1 MAAVDREALLDSI
14 YDAALDPG
22 RWESVIL
29 GITAAT
35 GSVGGV
41 LQQLSLA
48 PRAAVMTVS
57 GGLDPELVRICETRY
72 LWNPLTAAA
81 VQRRPGEISHSDEV
95 IALAGLRATDFYADV
110 LRPHDIG
117 HNAAA
122 SIDRDGGASAILF
135 NLCRSERQGALDQE
149 GVRLVTSLLP
159 HLRRAFGLR
168 SRAEHCRALGQAD
181 FAAIELL
188 AIGAVILDAA
198 GRLLFAN
205 AAARRI
211 AADSGALQLTAGGL
225 AARWPSQDAALQRLI
240 ARSLAG
246 QPAAALSLPAPE
258 RDCPLVLLAS
268 PLRGRTAERLGGA
281 LPSRAAAIV
290 FVTTAGDRR
299 QPNTAWLAEA
309 FGLTPAEARAAAA
322 LAEGRDFA
330 ATASGLGIQATT
342 LKTHARRI
350 FEKAGCRRRAEF
362 LQLVATAFPLADGAE
377 GAVGGGEPP
386 APASPPPAR
395 PGG

>member
-14 YDAALDPG
+14 YDAALDPR
-22 RWESVIL
+22 RWEAVIL

-122 SIDRDGGASAILF
+122 SVDRDGSASAIVF
-135 NLCRSERQGALDQE
+135 NLCRSERQGALGEE
-149 GVRLVTSLLP
+149 GQRLISSLLP
-159 HLRRAFGLR
+159 HLRRAFALR
-168 SRAEHCRALGQAD
+168 ARAEACRELARAD
-181 FAAIELL
+181 FEAIEVL
-188 AIGAVILDAA
+188 ATGAVILDAA
-198 GRLLFAN
+198 GRPLFAN

-211 AADSGALQLTAGGL
+211 AADGGALLLTSGGL
-225 AARWPSQDAALQRLI
+225 AARWPSQDEALQRLI

-246 QPAAALSLPAPE
+246 QPAGALSLADPAGGGS
-258 RDCPLVLLAS
+258 LVLLAS
-268 PLRGRTAERLGGA
+268 PLRGRAAERLGAA

-290 FVTTAGDRR
+290 FVTTAAERR
-299 QPNTAWLAEA
+299 QPKALWLAEA
-309 FGLTPAEARAAAA
+309 FGLTPAEGRAAAA

-330 ATASGLGIQATT
+330 ETAASLGIRTTT

-350 FEKAGCRRRAEF
+350 FEKVGCGRRAAF
-362 LQLVATAFPLADGAE
+362 LQLVAAAFPLAPGE
-377 GAVGGGEPP
+377 EEPP
-386 APASPPPAR
+386 TPTPPPVR